1 MDELTMTKEL
11 TKNDLNKLFKSIN
24 ITVNGKEK
32 SLTHFEAEPFWYN
45 LLGIGHVLSEVEV
58 SVKFLIKAE
67 DISKILKGKQEGS

>member
-1 MDELTMTKEL
+1 MVNELKTS
-11 TKNDLNKLFKSIN
+11 DLNKLFKSIN

-45 LLGIGHVLSEVEV
+45 LLGIGNVLSEVEV

-67 DISKILKGKQEGS
+67 DISEILKSK